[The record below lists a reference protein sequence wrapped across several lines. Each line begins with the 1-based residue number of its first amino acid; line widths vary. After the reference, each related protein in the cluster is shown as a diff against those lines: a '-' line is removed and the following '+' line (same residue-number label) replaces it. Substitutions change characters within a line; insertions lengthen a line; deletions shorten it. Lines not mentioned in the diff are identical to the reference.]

1 MIISSL
7 HHRSSLSALER
18 GKLRRLKW
26 LDSAIGEQ
34 GARNLDDESTTT
46 WRSLPYPSSYLLPV
60 DTHVRSRTWL
70 RASGRHWLKKYITWP
85 FPPLLSLHFHSALHS
100 SRSVSTQ
107 PTSFLGTL
115 PHLALFFCCQLPF
128 HLLAFIQHFLD
139 CIIIN
144 FILSLHLHHPRLLAR
159 HSVKGCGAA
168 RGARGRAAAGG
179 AAGARRPGV

>member
-100 SRSVSTQ
+100 SRPVSTHMYHHRR
-107 PTSFLGTL
+107 G
-115 PHLALFFCCQLPF
+115 CCS
-128 HLLAFIQHFLD
+128 AT
-139 CIIIN
+139 
-144 FILSLHLHHPRLLAR
+144 
-159 HSVKGCGAA
+159 K
-168 RGARGRAAAGG
+168 RAW
-179 AAGARRPGV
+179 